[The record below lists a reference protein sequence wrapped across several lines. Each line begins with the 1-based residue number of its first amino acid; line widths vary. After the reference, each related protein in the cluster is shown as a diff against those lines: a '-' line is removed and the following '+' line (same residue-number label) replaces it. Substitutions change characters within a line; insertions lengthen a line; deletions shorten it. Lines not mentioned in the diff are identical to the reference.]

1 METSMT
7 ATIEPAKDTVSPI
20 VQKRLLACQRGQRR
34 DLGNGSAR
42 FRIAARQCFSWK
54 ETTPETNPEYISV
67 KLNDPSVAATLLTS
81 MARSAPN
88 DRYVLIW
95 SPAAATDPTE
105 SNGHALFGTGGRMRG
120 SLTAI
125 FL

>member
-1 METSMT
+1 VTWGT
-7 ATIEPAKDTVSPI
+7 AALDFASP
-20 VQKRLLACQRGQRR
+20 RA
-34 DLGNGSAR
+34 N
-42 FRIAARQCFSWK
+42 CFSWK